1 MADITKDTM
10 HGRWAWMVGGAML
23 VGLGYALHRLL
34 DFDVDFDLD
43 WDNLPA

>member
-1 MADITKDTM
+1 MQRTLKRMKPGLWLA
-10 HGRWAWMVGGAML
+10 VGAMMAA
-23 VGLGYALHRLL
+23 GLAVAVSRAI